1 MIYFDHNAT
10 TPLDDRVLDAML
22 PFLKSFYGNPSSLY
36 RHGRIVRSAIDAA
49 REHVAALGRRAI
61 FASHFYQRRD

>member
-22 PFLKSFYGNPSSLY
+22 PFLTTFYGNPSSLY
-36 RHGRIVRSAIDAA
+36 RH
-49 REHVAALGRRAI
+49 
-61 FASHFYQRRD
+61 